1 MVVKVQKGLI
11 VLVLPSTAITKIVNT
26 FDLREILLDV
36 KHDYSL
42 QLMNKTGVMLQIIR
56 NDAQWDVM
64 KYTILLEID
73 HHRMHG
79 TLVLVPV
86 ISFDFIVYQS
96 KTT

>member
-42 QLMNKTGVMLQIIR
+42 QLMNKMGVMLQIIR
-56 NDAQWDVM
+56 NDA
-64 KYTILLEID
+64 
-73 HHRMHG
+73 
-79 TLVLVPV
+79 
-86 ISFDFIVYQS
+86 
-96 KTT
+96 